1 MSTRRNTPLLSLL
14 LLLLILVGCGGN
26 SDNAAP
32 GPVAMDQ
39 AEHDRWEIALVEMR
53 IEKNEAFQDPA
64 QTALPRELIEGFEG
78 LNYFFPNPD
87 LRFRTQLVAA
97 AGTDTVQLTKRRGE
111 TVPYIMRGNVSFLAA
126 GKAHTL
132 QVFGPA
138 TPARGDYLWL
148 PFFDASNTADTYPGG
163 RYLDLEVDGDG
174 FVELDF
180 NFAYNPLC
188 DYNPDKYNCTLPP
201 AGNTL
206 NFAVEAGEKRFSAEH

>member
-1 MSTRRNTPLLSLL
+1 MLKRRIAPLLSLA
-14 LLLLILVGCGGN
+14 LLLIALVGCGGKT
-26 SDNAAP
+26 DNTAP

-64 QTALPRELIEGFEG
+64 RTALPRELIDGFEG
-78 LNYFFPNPD
+78 LNYYFPNPD
-87 LRFRTQLVAA
+87 LRFQTTLVAA

-111 TVPYIMRGNVSFLAA
+111 TVPYILRGHVSFLAA
-126 GKAHTL
+126 GQTRTL

-138 TPARGDYLWL
+138 TPAHGDYLWL
-148 PFFDASNTADTYPGG
+148 PFFDSSNTTDTYPGG
-163 RYLDLEVDGDG
+163 RYLDIEVDTDG
-174 FVELDF
+174 VVELDF

-188 DYNPDKYNCTLPP
+188 DYNPEKYNCTLPP

-206 NFAVEAGEKRFSAEH
+206 DFAVAAGEKRFSTGH